1 VIPRRLFVSTHRRR
15 VTTVVLALLP
25 LMAAA
30 AFSGSRTVQTAPAPR
45 SGVANISGAWSG
57 TSDWEQHGVHSIS
70 SVRLS
75 IDQDDRTV
83 TGTLAFTSPA
93 YQEWSGRITG
103 TLAGTAPDTQFVG
116 TIDLHV
122 PASAGGGECRGT
134 ALFAGRSG
142 ATSLRWDTSRVT
154 IGPDRKRAGDSV
166 CGAALSSVVLTT
178 GRD

>member
-1 VIPRRLFVSTHRRR
+1 MIPSRLFVSTPRRR

-25 LMAAA
+25 LMAVA

-45 SGVANISGAWSG
+45 SGVANISGTWTG
-57 TSDWEQHGVHSIS
+57 TSGWEQHGVHAIS

-93 YQEWSGRITG
+93 YQGWGGTISGS
-103 TLAGTAPDTQFVG
+103 LAGTAPDTQFVG
-116 TIDLHV
+116 TIDLHA

-134 ALFAGRSG
+134 AVFAGRSD
-142 ATSLRWDTSRVT
+142 AISLRWDTSRVT
-154 IGPDRKRAGDSV
+154 IGPDRHGAGASA
-166 CGAALSSVVLTT
+166 CRGALRSVVLIT
-178 GRD
+178 GRE

>member
-57 TSDWEQHGVHSIS
+57 TSDWEQHGVHAIS
-70 SVRLS
+70 DVRLS
-75 IDQDDRTV
+75 LDQDDRAV

-93 YQEWSGRITG
+93 YQNWTGTITG

-116 TIDLHV
+116 TIDLHG
-122 PASAGGGECRGT
+122 PASAGRGECRGT
-134 ALFAGRSG
+134 AVFAGRSV

-154 IGPDRKRAGDSV
+154 IGPGREGVAASACR
-166 CGAALSSVVLTT
+166 GALRSVVLITA
-178 GRD
+178 RD